1 MLRRLPEA
9 FERKTWA
16 LTRPRGSGSWVNHK
30 ALIISSWPK
39 THHGQWI
46 SRLIFLWRIDE
57 NWCPLTGLP
66 NDLLRDSVLKRCM
79 HFIYL
84 IFSSHNHITFLST
97 MVCMSLLGRHS
108 TIQSPVQRQ
117 RQWQWVLVWGEVN
130 RNEENTSK
138 CRSSWLIDL
147 PVQWDPNGKRQVDK
161 YLIPPIHG
169 PRERTNKT

>member
-97 MVCMSLLGRHS
+97 MVCLSLAGTQQSSVLCRGKGSDSESWFGGKS
-108 TIQSPVQRQ
+108 TEMKKTLQNA
-117 RQWQWVLVWGEVN
+117 EAAD
-130 RNEENTSK
+130 
-138 CRSSWLIDL
+138 WLIFL
-147 PVQWDPNGKRQVDK
+147 SNEIQMGRGK
-161 YLIPPIHG
+161 
-169 PRERTNKT
+169 